1 MAPINLDIDA
11 KFMNLIAAYTSSVR
25 QRLQGL
31 AGGMT
36 WAARSQVNV
45 IVIPVRIA
53 GNWCLYQVVRGTHTQ
68 SVMRLTEAPMTTNNA
83 GAMTALGEVDLLIHL
98 LNRGAMRVWT
108 RMLLRDAPAESFN
121 LEEVRRKAQADATR
135 DDYTTLEPVHLDTN
149 RVTAGV
155 ACMYML
161 QQMLY
166 SG

>member
-1 MAPINLDIDA
+1 
-11 KFMNLIAAYTSSVR
+11 
-25 QRLQGL
+25 
-31 AGGMT
+31 
-36 WAARSQVNV
+36 
-45 IVIPVRIA
+45 
-53 GNWCLYQVVRGTHTQ
+53 
-68 SVMRLTEAPMTTNNA
+68 MRLTEAPMTTNNA
-83 GAMTALGEVDLLIHL
+83 GAMTALGEIDQLVHL

-135 DDYTTLEPVHLDTN
+135 DEYITLEPVHLDTN

>member
-1 MAPINLDIDA
+1 MI
-11 KFMNLIAAYTSSVR
+11 
-25 QRLQGL
+25 
-31 AGGMT
+31 
-36 WAARSQVNV
+36 
-45 IVIPVRIA
+45 
-53 GNWCLYQVVRGTHTQ
+53 
-68 SVMRLTEAPMTTNNA
+68 RLTEAPMTINNA
-83 GAMTALGEVDLLIHL
+83 GAMTALGEFDQLVHL

-135 DDYTTLEPVHLDTN
+135 DEYITLEPVNLETN